1 MNKLVRRYEVDNIEA
16 RLVKLEKKLVK
27 NRHDSDDLGRYLKSL
42 RISKGISTREVS
54 RRSGVS
60 HPYLS
65 QLENGHCYNPTPDVL
80 RKLSKCLNVSYMK
93 MMIKAGYVTN
103 DDLKEYLQE

>member
-1 MNKLVRRYEVDNIEA
+1 MESRSIGEFI
-16 RLVKLEKKLVK
+16 RLKRKEKGL
-27 NRHDSDDLGRYLKSL
+27 SL
-42 RISKGISTREVS
+42 RELARRTGI
-54 RRSGVS
+54 S